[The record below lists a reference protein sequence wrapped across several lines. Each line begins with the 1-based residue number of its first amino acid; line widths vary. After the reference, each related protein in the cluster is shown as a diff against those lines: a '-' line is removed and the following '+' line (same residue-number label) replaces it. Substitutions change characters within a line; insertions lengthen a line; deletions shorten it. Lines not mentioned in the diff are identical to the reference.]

1 MSVLEDN
8 CCDGYLFTHH
18 TLTVW
23 YFLCEKLKNSNK
35 KDAKDYITLVLKGY
49 NTFEKAAKEVGVLRD
64 SLV

>member
-1 MSVLEDN
+1 M
-8 CCDGYLFTHH
+8 
-18 TLTVW
+18 W